1 MRNRAVLI
9 ALVATLPLI
18 LLTAWSFSQMLPRLS
33 DPCYHWGDSQPV
45 VRVISP
51 DSPCQS
57 VEGTFQTKFQAT
69 LQLLLINGG
78 ILIAGALGIL
88 GASLGKPALTVL
100 GAGLMFLES
109 VPLIFSF
116 AWLTVFVSGML
127 LLAARAIAPLHGAAK
142 FGARLLGSLA
152 ALAAVVYVP
161 GLLYG
166 APMFLVFLL
175 LALAFVATIGWWP
188 IRPSGFWGLG
198 NGPHVS
204 A

>member
-9 ALVATLPLI
+9 ALVAALPLV
-18 LLTAWSFSQMLPRLS
+18 LLTAWSSSQMLPRFS
-33 DPCYHWGDSQPV
+33 DPCYQWGDSQPMT
-45 VRVISP
+45 RVISP

-57 VEGTFQTKFQAT
+57 VEGTSQTKFEAT
-69 LQLLLINGG
+69 LQLFLINGG

-88 GASLGKPALTVL
+88 GVSLGKPAPTVF

-127 LLAARAIAPLHGAAK
+127 LLAARATAPLHGAAK

-166 APMFLVFLL
+166 APLFLIFLL
-175 LALAFVATIGWWP
+175 IALAFVAATGWWP
-188 IRPSGFWGLG
+188 IRPLGSWGMG